1 MSKEKENNKTKN
13 TREFK
18 ISSVKGLIDGS
29 VLTSKRVVNQ
39 LPFLLFLTILA
50 IIYIANRYNAE
61 KKIMQTI
68 KLDNEIKELKS
79 EQLAIAS
86 ELMYISKQSEV
97 SKMIQKSGIELFEAK
112 DVPKIIKIN
121 D

>member
-1 MSKEKENNKTKN
+1 MSKEKEKTTGKN

-18 ISSVKGLIDGS
+18 ISSVKGIIDGTLLS
-29 VLTSKRVVNQ
+29 SQKVVNQ
-39 LPFLLFLTILA
+39 LPFILFLTVLA

-61 KKIMQTI
+61 KDIMQET
-68 KLDNEIKELKS
+68 KLETEIKELKS

-86 ELMYISKQSEV
+86 ELMFISKQSEV
-97 SKMIQKSGIELFEAK
+97 LKMIEKNEIQLIEAK